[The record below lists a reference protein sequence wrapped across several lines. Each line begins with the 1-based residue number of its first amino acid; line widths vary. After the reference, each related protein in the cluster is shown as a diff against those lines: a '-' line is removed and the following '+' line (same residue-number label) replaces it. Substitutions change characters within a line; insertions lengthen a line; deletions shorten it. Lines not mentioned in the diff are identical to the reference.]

1 MPRLYAAIAVGGV
14 AGTLARYLVSVWLP
28 AAGAGI
34 PRATLLVN
42 LAGSAL
48 LGFALHHAMFEGD
61 ASPALRAGLAVG
73 FCGAFTTMST
83 FALEVVRLGQA
94 RQWGLAAVYVALT
107 VLGSVA
113 AVVAGLLAARR
124 LSLLP

>member
-1 MPRLYAAIAVGGV
+1 MPRLYAAIAAGGV
-14 AGTLARYLVSVWLP
+14 AGTLARYAVSVWLP
-28 AAGAGI
+28 ASTQGI

-48 LGFALHHAMFEGD
+48 LGFALHHTMFEGD
-61 ASPALRAGLAVG
+61 AAPAVRAAVAVG

-94 RQWGLAAVYVALT
+94 RQWTLAATYVALT
-107 VLGSVA
+107 VAGSVA
-113 AVVAGLLAARR
+113 AVAAGLLAARR
-124 LSLLP
+124 LTTLP